1 MNEPTF
7 LQPNHY
13 EPKSKNIDTPRGIR
27 NCNPL
32 NIRINAHNNWIGK
45 YPKEAN
51 NDGSFEQFQF
61 MYQGFLAALKL
72 IGNTY
77 ILKYKLNTLSAIINR
92 WAPEEDG
99 NDPVGYLAKV
109 CAWTGVGGKEPISN
123 HDPRLK
129 NIVMA
134 MAVVECGPEIK
145 HYNAALNEAF
155 EQYKPK
161 FPKMGEH
168 YKKYYDSRT

>member
-1 MNEPTF
+1 MERQNF
-7 LQPNHY
+7 LQPDCY
-13 EPKSKNIDTPRGIR
+13 VPKSKNPETPRGIR

-32 NIRINAHNNWIGK
+32 NIRINAKNNWQGK

-51 NDGSFEQFQF
+51 NDGEFEQFNF

-77 ILKYKLNTLSAIINR
+77 IYRYRLNTLSAIIHR
-92 WAPEEDG
+92 WAPAEDG
-99 NDPVGYLAKV
+99 NDPKGYLAKV
-109 CAWTGVGGKEPISN
+109 CAWTGIGGQEQISN

-134 MAVVECGPEIK
+134 MAVVECGHEIK
-145 HYNAALNEAF
+145 HFNAALNEAF

-161 FPKMGEH
+161 FPKMERFE
-168 YKKYYDSRT
+168 KSKVESQK

>member
-1 MNEPTF
+1 MERQNF

-13 EPKSKNIDTPRGIR
+13 VPKSKNPETPRGIR

-32 NIRINAHNNWIGK
+32 NIRFNEKNNWTGK

-51 NDGSFEQFQF
+51 NDGEFEQFNF

-77 ILKYKLNTLSAIINR
+77 IYRYRLNTLSAIINR
-92 WAPEEDG
+92 WAPAEDG
-99 NDPVGYLAKV
+99 NDPKGYLAKV
-109 CAWTGVGGKEPISN
+109 CAWTGIGGQEPISN

-134 MAVVECGPEIK
+134 MAVVECGHEIK
-145 HYNAALNEAF
+145 HFNAALNEAF

-161 FPKMGEH
+161 SPKMERFN
-168 YKKYYDSRT
+168 KRNNDSRT